1 MYFKCVLHMK
11 CCVWSNYHAKLWYNS
26 IPWFSMILFYVTAV
40 FSCYFATKN
49 LRRIQLHFIDIL
61 YNIHGQM
68 TICIWLYG
76 IIIIF
81 HCGFVDLIHYKRS
94 QTRTFSSGWT
104 TFRWPFQG
112 RTKPWNTGVTQWS
125 VFVSG
130 AGFKCSTDIASSNS
144 AWCIT
149 NFWSCCIF
157 HILK

>member
-1 MYFKCVLHMK
+1 MSFIWNVVSGLITMQNCDIIVYPGSPWYYFMWLQYLV
-11 CCVWSNYHAKLWYNS
+11 V
-26 IPWFSMILFYVTAV
+26 I
-40 FSCYFATKN
+40 
-49 LRRIQLHFIDIL
+49 IQLHFIDIL

-94 QTRTFSSGWT
+94 RTRTFSSGWT

-149 NFWSCCIF
+149 NFFGHVVFSTFSNKIF
-157 HILK
+157 

>member
-1 MYFKCVLHMK
+1 MWLQC
-11 CCVWSNYHAKLWYNS
+11 KLLDCS
-26 IPWFSMILFYVTAV
+26 V
-40 FSCYFATKN
+40 SCYFALKH

-68 TICIWLYG
+68 TICTWRFR

-104 TFRWPFQG
+104 TFRWPLQG

-125 VFVSG
+125 VFVSE
-130 AGFKCSTDIASSNS
+130 AGVQYSSDIASSNR

-149 NFWSCCIF
+149 NFWSCYIL

>member
-1 MYFKCVLHMK
+1 MSFIWNVVFGLITMRNCDIIVYPGSPWYYFMWLQCLV
-11 CCVWSNYHAKLWYNS
+11 V
-26 IPWFSMILFYVTAV
+26 I
-40 FSCYFATKN
+40 
-49 LRRIQLHFIDIL
+49 IQLHFIDIL

-68 TICIWLYG
+68 TICVWLYG
-76 IIIIF
+76 VVIIF
-81 HCGFVDLIHYKRS
+81 HYGFVDLIHYKRS
-94 QTRTFSSGWT
+94 RTRTFSSGWT

>member
-1 MYFKCVLHMK
+1 MSFIWNVVFGLITMRNCDIIVYPGSPWYYFMWLQCLV
-11 CCVWSNYHAKLWYNS
+11 V
-26 IPWFSMILFYVTAV
+26 I
-40 FSCYFATKN
+40 
-49 LRRIQLHFIDIL
+49 IQLHFIDIL

-125 VFVSG
+125 VGWLQMQHWYSFLQQCLVYHKFLVMLYFPHSQIKY
-130 AGFKCSTDIASSNS
+130 FNIKYTR
-144 AWCIT
+144 
-149 NFWSCCIF
+149 
-157 HILK
+157 

>member
-68 TICIWLYG
+68 TICVWLYG
-76 IIIIF
+76 VVIIF
-81 HCGFVDLIHYKRS
+81 HYGFVDLIHYKRS

-125 VFVSG
+125 VGWLQMQHWYSFLQQCLVYHK
-130 AGFKCSTDIASSNS
+130 F
-144 AWCIT
+144 
-149 NFWSCCIF
+149 FWSCCIF